1 LIIFYI
7 NRYVNKN
14 TELSDLEKY
23 FKQQAVLAEQRKKF
37 KKASKK
43 SSDKNKL
50 IPAKKTK
57 MLSNTNT
64 RSSKIYQ
71 KSKMDEDT
79 KDNIL
84 HTVEAGSSNTTN
96 EVIERDLSSGSE
108 YIPSDKEV
116 DSGNINIYILSKY
129 VQKY

>member
-1 LIIFYI
+1 
-7 NRYVNKN
+7 
-14 TELSDLEKY
+14 
-23 FKQQAVLAEQRKKF
+23 
-37 KKASKK
+37 
-43 SSDKNKL
+43 
-50 IPAKKTK
+50 

-84 HTVEAGSSNTTN
+84 HTVDEAGSSNTTN

-116 DSGNINIYILSKY
+116 DSGNINICIYIYMYIISKY
-129 VQKY
+129 VQKYRKIINY